1 MPRPV
6 RFPPWGEGLPA
17 AFLSCSRLPA
27 AAAVPRG
34 PRRRYTNRGGRPCSL
49 GAAAMTLSVEAVYED
64 GVLKP
69 AQPLPFPEHE
79 KVRVTILPAVDWVQ
93 QTYGL
98 CGWKGDP

>member
-1 MPRPV
+1 
-6 RFPPWGEGLPA
+6 
-17 AFLSCSRLPA
+17 
-27 AAAVPRG
+27 
-34 PRRRYTNRGGRPCSL
+34 
-49 GAAAMTLSVEAVYED
+49 MTLSVEAVYED

-98 CGWKGDP
+98 CGWKGDPEELRRLALAPDLDLGEGP